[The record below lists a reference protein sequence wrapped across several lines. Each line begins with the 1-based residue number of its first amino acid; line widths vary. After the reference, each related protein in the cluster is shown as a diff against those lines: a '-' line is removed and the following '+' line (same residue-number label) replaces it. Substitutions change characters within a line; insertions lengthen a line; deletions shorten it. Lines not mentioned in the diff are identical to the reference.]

1 MRLIQDIHE
10 WFHRQR
16 RKLATAAVGLLT
28 LYIAFHVI
36 FGTNGM
42 VAYAHK
48 RAESQKLDKEI
59 QSLQQENG
67 RLNVQI
73 DSLKNDPKAIEKE
86 AREQLR
92 YTRPGEVVYTLPA
105 QPKAA
110 EPPAPSRDH
119 R

>member
-1 MRLIQDIHE
+1 MRFIHGIHD

-48 RAESQKLDKEI
+48 RDESQKLDKEI
-59 QSLQQENG
+59 QSLQQEND

-105 QPKAA
+105 APKTAA
-110 EPPAPSRDH
+110 TPAPAHDH
-119 R
+119 K